1 MWVIISFIY
10 LLYGLDYLYHDSS
23 YFFLNLFQKHGQQK
37 PKGISFFKKLKSSS
51 ITGSCPCFNFG
62 EIYWFFNVLL
72 TRCKIFEKLWQGPK
86 MFCIWQVHQ
95 VMWFYYQPRRIMLTF
110 VIFRL
115 KRKEQLQMKPHQ
127 LCKSDYL
134 SVFKS

>member
-1 MWVIISFIY
+1 MGHHQFHLFIIWARLFISW
-10 LLYGLDYLYHDSS
+10 LN

-72 TRCKIFEKLWQGPK
+72 TRCKIFEKLWKGPK

-95 VMWFYYQPRRIMLTF
+95 VMWFYYQPRCIMLTF

-134 SVFKS
+134 SVFQP

>member
-1 MWVIISFIY
+1 MGHHQFHLFIVWARLFISW
-10 LLYGLDYLYHDSS
+10 
-23 YFFLNLFQKHGQQK
+23 LNLFFSKF
-37 PKGISFFKKLKSSS
+37 ISETCSAKAESYIFFLKKLKNSS
-51 ITGSCPCFNFG
+51 ITGSYTCFNFG
-62 EIYWFFNVLL
+62 EIYRFFNVLL
-72 TRCKIFEKLWQGPK
+72 TRCKIFEKLWKGPK

-95 VMWFYYQPRRIMLTF
+95 VMWFYYQPRCIMLTF